1 MTNWRNNP
9 SVMEKFRA
17 IRLDD
22 TMSDELELAA
32 LLDLAVAAS
41 GSPPSTETALAAAR
55 WDALM
60 DNVSSTSLEPDEIRL
75 HLIGVTLPDLFG
87 PHKVDW
93 SMRTCHDIAD
103 KLMARAA
110 SGSTGAPS
118 DQPTPETEK

>member
-1 MTNWRNNP
+1 MP
-9 SVMEKFRA
+9 E
-17 IRLDD
+17 
-22 TMSDELELAA
+22 SDPNAELRDLLAQGMA
-32 LLDLAVAAS
+32 EENARREAVAAS